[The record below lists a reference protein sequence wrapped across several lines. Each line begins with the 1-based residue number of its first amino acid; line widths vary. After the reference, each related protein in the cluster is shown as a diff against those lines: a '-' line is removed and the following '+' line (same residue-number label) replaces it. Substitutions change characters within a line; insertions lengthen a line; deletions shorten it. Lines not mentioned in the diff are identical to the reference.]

1 MGSEGGVGP
10 DWGSL
15 DGVKPELT
23 LPPGHH
29 NKTLIRLSYGAEASR
44 SQILNCEFCFWLMSL
59 AVLQLFH
66 QIH

>member
-44 SQILNCEFCFWLMSL
+44 SQILNCEFCF
-59 AVLQLFH
+59 
-66 QIH
+66 